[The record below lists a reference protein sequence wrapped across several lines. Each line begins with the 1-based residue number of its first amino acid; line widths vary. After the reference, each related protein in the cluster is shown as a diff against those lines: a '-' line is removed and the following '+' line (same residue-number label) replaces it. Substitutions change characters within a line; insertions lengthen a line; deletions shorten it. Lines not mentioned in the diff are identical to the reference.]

1 MTIQDLKN
9 QNLIILECIS
19 GSRAYKLDTP
29 KSDTDIR
36 GVFILPKKEFYGLN
50 YIAQVNDATNDT
62 VYYELGRFMEL
73 LALNN
78 PNILELLNTPEHAIL
93 YKHPLLE
100 ILKPELIL
108 SKRCRDTFGKY
119 AYSQI
124 KKAKGLEKKIL
135 NPMEKERKGALSFC
149 FAMDGKKSIPLLEF
163 LKSNQMEEGNCGLAN
178 IPNMKNIYG
187 LFYGEEFGFSGV
199 VKNADSNEVSLS
211 SIPKELQPK
220 TFLYFNKDGYS
231 TYCKKYKEYWN
242 WVEKRNE
249 ARYENTLSHGKKYD
263 SKNMMHTF
271 RLLEMAIE
279 IGRDNAVNVVR
290 PNRDFLLGIKNGEY
304 EYEELLAMAE
314 SRQGEMEQ
322 AFENSDLPEQ
332 PDVELI
338 GRLAFKLRNALY
350 DNLASS
356 S

>member
-9 QNLIILECIS
+9 KKLIILECIS

-36 GVFILPKKEFYGLN
+36 GVFVLPKEDFYGLN
-50 YIAQVNDATNDT
+50 YVAQVNDATNDT

-78 PNILELLNTPEHAIL
+78 PNILELLNTPSHAVL

-108 SKRCRDTFGKY
+108 SKRCRETFGKY

-135 NPMEKERKGALSFC
+135 NPVDKERKGILSFC
-149 FAMDGKKSIPLLEF
+149 YVLEGKKSIPLLDY
-163 LKSNQMEEGNCGLAN
+163 LQSNQLAQKNCGLAKV
-178 IPNMKNIYG
+178 PNMKNIYG
-187 LFYGEEFGFSGV
+187 LFYGEDFGFSGI
-199 VKNADSNEVSLS
+199 VKKENSNEVSLS

-220 TFLYFNKDGYS
+220 TFLYCNKDGYS
-231 TYCKKYKEYWN
+231 TYCKKYKEYWD

-249 ARYENTLSHGKKYD
+249 ARYENTMSHGKKYD

-279 IGRDNAVNVVR
+279 IGRDKEVNVIR

-314 SRQGEMEQ
+314 SRQMEMEQ
-322 AFENSDLPEQ
+322 AFNNSDLPEK

-338 GRLAFKLRNALY
+338 GKLAFELREKFY
-350 DNLASS
+350 SE
-356 S
+356 